1 MTDAASPKPCPGAPA
16 VQPAPTRL
24 VMPANAVDTHCHVI
38 GEPPAFPLVATR
50 TYTPPPA
57 APEAYLAMLDAV
69 GFARGVLIQV
79 SVHGT
84 DNSLMLQTLAANRD
98 RLRGV
103 AVMPHDLAEH
113 DYARADAA
121 GVRGLRLNG
130 LAALYGGG
138 IGLEHLDRYE
148 ALAVELGW
156 HLQFLI
162 DGSQMAE
169 LAPRLARLRCPWI
182 VDHMGHVAYSQGVDD
197 PGFQAVISAVRDGG
211 WVKLSDAFRMS
222 QQDDYRDSIPFAQA
236 LIEAAPDRCVWGSD
250 WPHVAYWRPM
260 PTVADLLDLL
270 VEWAPDEAVRNR
282 ILADNPNR
290 FYGF

>member
-1 MTDAASPKPCPGAPA
+1 
-16 VQPAPTRL
+16 
-24 VMPANAVDTHCHVI
+24 MPPNAVDTHCHVI
-38 GEPPAFPLVATR
+38 GEPPAFPLVSTR

-57 APEAYLAMLDAV
+57 TPEAYLAMLDAV

-84 DNSLMLQTLAANRD
+84 DNSLLLQTLAEHRH

-103 AVMPHDLAEH
+103 AVMPHDLTEQ

-130 LAALYGGG
+130 LSALYGGG
-138 IGLEHLDRYE
+138 IGFEHLDRFE

-156 HLQFLI
+156 HLQLLI

-182 VDHMGHVAYSQGVDD
+182 VDHMGHVPYSQGVED
-197 PGFQAVISAVRDGG
+197 PGFQALIGAVRDGG

-236 LIEAAPDRCVWGSD
+236 LIAAAPDRCVWGSD

-270 VEWAPDEAVRNR
+270 VEWAPDETVRNK
-282 ILADNPNR
+282 ILADNPNH